1 MAVIDEITV
10 NSFLTSEK
18 LRISRKGNG
27 KVKFKDLLYG
37 TDVPYD
43 ADLDDLEVTGLAYNS
58 NKVEKG
64 YAFICIKGYHTDG
77 HIYAMDAAFRGA
89 AVIICEE
96 DIDIKAVP
104 VVRTD
109 DSRKLLSRISA
120 NFYGAKDAVFH
131 LYGITGT
138 NGKTTISCMLKSIIE
153 ADARI
158 CGLLGT
164 IGYYV
169 GGKEY
174 EAQNTTPESS
184 DLQRM
189 FAEMRD
195 EGIENCVMEVS
206 SHALALGKVDD
217 IRYDASVFTNL
228 TMDHMDFHKDIED
241 YYQTKKKL
249 FYLTEGACIVNLDD
263 DYGKRLYEELRQNGK
278 KAVGYS
284 LKDRKADY
292 CGEILETT
300 EKGSLVKVTESG
312 LKTTLLRLNTPGIFT
327 IYNGLAALACAREG
341 GYSYDSIQRG
351 LEKLKGVPGRFELVA
366 NSKEVIVIVDYAH
379 TPDALEKV
387 LKTANDFKKGRL
399 ICVFG
404 CGGDRDQRKR
414 SLMGAAAGRYSDY
427 CIITSDNPRTER
439 QESITAD
446 IEAGIYETGCNY
458 EIIENR
464 YDAIKKAVSIYKKG
478 DIILIAGKGHETYQI
493 IGTEKFHFDDRETVK
508 TIIENGE

>member
-1 MAVIDEITV
+1 MPDEE
-10 NSFLTSEK
+10 LP
-18 LRISRKGNG
+18 ISRKGNG
-27 KVKFKDLLYG
+27 KVKFKDLLSG
-37 TDVPYD
+37 TNVPYS
-43 ADLDDLEVTGLAYNS
+43 ANLNDLEVTGLAYNS
-58 NKVEKG
+58 KQVEKG

-89 AVIICEE
+89 SVIICEE

-104 VVRTD
+104 VVRTE
-109 DSRKLLSRISA
+109 DSRRLLSKMSA
-120 NFYGAKDAVFH
+120 NFYGVKDANFH
-131 LYGITGT
+131 IYGVTGT
-138 NGKTTISCMLKSIIE
+138 NGKTTISCMLKSIFE
-153 ADARI
+153 VQNGG

-189 FAEMRD
+189 FAEMRS

-217 IRYDASVFTNL
+217 ILFHISVFTNL

-241 YYQTKKKL
+241 YYQAKKKL
-249 FYLTEGACIVNLDD
+249 FYLTDSACVINLDD
-263 DYGKRLYEELRQNGK
+263 EYGKRLYEELQQNGK
-278 KAVGYS
+278 KAVSYS

-292 CGEILETT
+292 CGDILETT
-300 EKGSLVKVTESG
+300 EKGSLVRITEG
-312 LKTTLLRLNTPGIFT
+312 TLETTLLKLNTPGIFT

-341 GYSYDSIQRG
+341 GYTYDRIQNG
-351 LEKLKGVPGRFELVA
+351 LGKLKGVPGRFELVE
-366 NSKEVIVIVDYAH
+366 NQKGVIAIVDYAH

-387 LKTANDFKKGRL
+387 LRTASDFKKGRL

-404 CGGDRDQRKR
+404 CGGDRDQKKR
-414 SLMGAAAGRYSDY
+414 ALMGAAAGRYSDY

-439 QESITAD
+439 QEIITAD

-458 EIIENR
+458 EVIENR
-464 YDAIKKAVSIYKKG
+464 YDAIKKAVSIYQKG

-493 IGTEKFHFDDRETVK
+493 IGTEKFHFDDREAVK